1 MGKTLTNA
9 DAALKE
15 DYQPSMRE
23 QLNNTNWF
31 LSQIE
36 RNSKD
41 VEGRR
46 AVLSLHVSRNSG
58 VGARAENGTLPTA
71 GNQGYAEERVSLRYN
86 YGTIRLTGPV
96 IRAMRSDSGSFV
108 RAVDSETKGVVRD
121 LKRDVNRQL
130 FGTSDGVIAKI
141 NGTGSTTTNVVFS
154 ATSTAAQRR
163 QVEIGMVIDVGT
175 ASPFTSVGTGRTVTA
190 IAADGLSF
198 TVSPAFAVAPATN
211 DSIVRSGSGGS
222 GAAQVE
228 LTGLP
233 TIVDDANT
241 LFNVNPTTN
250 PVWKSYVDGNAGV
263 NRSISDQ
270 LLQELIHNVS
280 INGGDQVNLFV
291 TSDGVERAYA
301 ATLTSQ
307 KRFANT
313 LDLKGGYKAL
323 AVNAGTG
330 EVALKWDRD
339 APNNKVFGLDTDHL
353 TQHEMSDWEWMDEDG
368 AILSRVSGVDAY
380 EAVLFKYHEL
390 TTDKRNAHGVIE
402 DVTEA

>member
-1 MGKTLTNA
+1 MGLTLTNA

-15 DYQPSMRE
+15 DYQPAMRE

-58 VGARAENGTLPTA
+58 VGARGENGTLPTA
-71 GNQGYAEERVSLRYN
+71 GNQGYAEERVGLRYN

-96 IRAMRSDSGSFV
+96 IKAMKSDNGSFV
-108 RAVDSETKGVVRD
+108 RAVDSETKGVVKD

-130 FGTSDGVIAKI
+130 FGTSNGVIALVDV
-141 NGTGSTTTNVVFS
+141 TSTTTNIVFDAL
-154 ATSTAAQRR
+154 ATVAQRR
-163 QVEIGMVIDVGT
+163 QIELGMVIDIGT
-175 ASPFTSVGTGRTVTA
+175 ASPFTSVGTARTVTA

-198 TVSPAFAVAPATN
+198 TVSPAFSGAPSDL

-233 TIVDDANT
+233 TIVDSTGT
-241 LFNVNPTTN
+241 LFNVNPSTY
-250 PVWKSYVDGNAGV
+250 PVWRSYEDASATP
-263 NRSISDQ
+263 RSISDT
-270 LLQELIHNVS
+270 LLVKLVHQVT
-280 INGGDQVNLFV
+280 INGGDKTDLFI

-307 KRFANT
+307 KRFQNQ
-313 LDLKGGYKAL
+313 LDLKGGFKAL
-323 AVNAGTG
+323 SVNAGNA
-330 EVALKWDRD
+330 EVGLKWDRD
-339 APNNKVFGLDTDHL
+339 APNNTVYGVDFDHL

-368 AILSRVSGVDAY
+368 AVLSRVSGVDAY

-390 TTDKRNAHGVIE
+390 TTDQRNAHGKIENVIE
-402 DVTEA
+402 A

>member
-1 MGKTLTNA
+1 MGQTLTNA

-31 LSQIE
+31 LAQIE

-58 VGARAENGTLPTA
+58 VGARGENGTLPTA
-71 GNQGYAEERVSLRYN
+71 GNQGYAEERVGLRYN

-96 IRAMRSDSGSFV
+96 IKAMKSDNGSFV

-130 FGTSDGVIAKI
+130 FGTSDGVIATI
-141 NGTGSTTTNVVFS
+141 EATGSTTTNIVFS
-154 ATSTAAQRR
+154 ATTTAVQRR
-163 QVEIGMVIDVGT
+163 QVELGMVIDIGT
-175 ASPFTSVGTGRTVTA
+175 ASPFTSVGTARTVTA
-190 IAADGLSF
+190 VAADGLSF
-198 TVSPAFAVAPATN
+198 TVSPALGGAPSDG

-222 GAAQVE
+222 GASQVE
-228 LTGLP
+228 LTGVP
-233 TIVDDANT
+233 TIVDSTGT
-241 LFNVNPTTN
+241 LFNVNPTAF
-250 PVWKSYVDGNAGV
+250 PVWRSYEDSSATD
-263 NRSISDQ
+263 RSVTDT
-270 LLQELIHNVS
+270 LLGKAIHQ
-280 INGGDQVNLFV
+280 IEIAGGDVPNLAV

-301 ATLTSQ
+301 ASLQAQ
-307 KRFANT
+307 KRFSNT
-313 LDLKGGYKAL
+313 LDLKGGYKA
-323 AVNAGTG
+323 VEVSAGGTTLG
-330 EVALKWDRD
+330 LKWDRD
-339 APNNKVFGLDTDHL
+339 APNQTVFLLNTAHL

-380 EAVLFKYHEL
+380 EATMFKYHEL
-390 TTDKRNAHGVIE
+390 TTDKRNAHGKVSNLIE
-402 DVTEA
+402 A